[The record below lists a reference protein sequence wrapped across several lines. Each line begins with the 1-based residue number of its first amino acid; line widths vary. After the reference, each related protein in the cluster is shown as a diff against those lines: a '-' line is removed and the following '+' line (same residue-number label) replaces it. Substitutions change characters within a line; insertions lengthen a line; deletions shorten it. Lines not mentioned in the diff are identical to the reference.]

1 MIRRDWCDLSR
12 NSGHEVLKIII
23 ENDGKDHD
31 FMVNKLYEYMSNL
44 NKRLYTLNI
53 RDFLI
58 TK

>member
-12 NSGHEVLKIII
+12 NSGNEVLKIII

>member
-12 NSGHEVLKIII
+12 NSGKDVLKIII

-31 FMVNKLYEYMSNL
+31 IMVQKLYNYMQE
-44 NKRLYTLNI
+44 LNI
-53 RDFLI
+53 KLKSMSVREFLI